1 VLELWQ
7 ATPVPSATSEIS
19 AGRLSDSREGFIMR
33 GNIEHGPSRR
43 DPLVNAA
50 SRPESL

>member
-7 ATPVPSATSEIS
+7 ATPVPSAMSETS

-33 GNIEHGPSRR
+33 ANIEQGPSRR
-43 DPLVNAA
+43 DPLEKAA
-50 SRPESL
+50 SRRESL